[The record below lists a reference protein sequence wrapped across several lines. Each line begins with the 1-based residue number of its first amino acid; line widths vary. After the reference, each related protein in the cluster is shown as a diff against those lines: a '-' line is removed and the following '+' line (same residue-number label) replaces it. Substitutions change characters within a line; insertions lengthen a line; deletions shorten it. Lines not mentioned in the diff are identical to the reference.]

1 MTNAHSSFYKF
12 NLSSTLCFEEVKVSQ
27 PTTIIIADDH
37 PLFRQA
43 LSSMLAVQ
51 FTQTNLLEAQTIPE
65 LEEQLQNITAPDL
78 LLLDLDIPGAQGFNT
93 LIQIRHNYPQVGVVI
108 ISGFED
114 KDTIN
119 KAMTHGAAGFI
130 PKSTPVEEMV
140 NAIKEVLAGK
150 LWTPTG
156 DFSAI
161 DSPSSIMAEK
171 IASLTP
177 QQHKILMMFADGLLN
192 KQIAY
197 ELGLS
202 ESTIKSHAST
212 IFLKL
217 GVRNR
222 TQAVITLSEL
232 QVSQPSFE

>member
-1 MTNAHSSFYKF
+1 MSNNMNDSMK
-12 NLSSTLCFEEVKVSQ
+12 
-27 PTTIIIADDH
+27 IILADDH

-43 LSSMLAVQ
+43 LTLILKANFSNAEII
-51 FTQTNLLEAQTIPE
+51 EAQTIPE
-65 LEEQLQNITAPDL
+65 LEQQLVKYQTADL
-78 LLLDLDIPGAQGFNT
+78 LLLDLDIPGAQGFNS
-93 LIQIRHNYPQVGVVI
+93 LISIRRSYPDLGVVI

-114 KDTIN
+114 KETIH
-119 KAMTHGAAGFI
+119 KAMNHGAAGFI
-130 PKSTPVEEMV
+130 PKSTPVPDMLL
-140 NAIKEVLAGK
+140 AMKAVLNGT
-150 LWTPTG
+150 LWTPDGEFNPKKQSGTTA
-156 DFSAI
+156 D
-161 DSPSSIMAEK
+161 DK

-177 QQHKILMMFADGLLN
+177 KQYNILLMFADGLLN

-222 TQAVITLSEL
+222 TQAVIVLNEVQL
-232 QVSQPSFE
+232 NQGSFGP

>member
-1 MTNAHSSFYKF
+1 M
-12 NLSSTLCFEEVKVSQ
+12 SQ
-27 PTTIIIADDH
+27 LTKIIIADDH

-43 LSSMLAVQ
+43 LSSMLVAQ
-51 FTQTNLLEAQTIPE
+51 FPQAKVLEAQTIPA
-65 LEEQLQNITAPDL
+65 LETLLIQCSDIDL
-78 LLLDLDIPGAQGFNT
+78 LLLDLDIPGASGFNS
-93 LIQIRHNYPQVGVVI
+93 LIHLRHEYSNIAVVV

-114 KDTIN
+114 KETIT
-119 KAMTHGAAGFI
+119 KAMNHGAAGFI
-130 PKSTPVEEMV
+130 PKSTPVAEMV
-140 NAIKEVLAGK
+140 NAIKEVFLGK
-150 LWTPTG
+150 LWTPDGEFDPSKKTG
-156 DFSAI
+156 SEI
-161 DSPSSIMAEK
+161 DNK
-171 IASLTP
+171 IASLTA

-222 TQAVITLSEL
+222 TQAVIALNEL
-232 QVSQPSFE
+232 QVNSATFD

>member
-1 MTNAHSSFYKF
+1 MISATK
-12 NLSSTLCFEEVKVSQ
+12 
-27 PTTIIIADDH
+27 IIIADDH

-43 LSSMLAVQ
+43 LLIMLKSH
-51 FTQTNLLEAQTIPE
+51 FPETQLLEAETIPE
-65 LEEQLQNITAPDL
+65 LEQLLLTQHDAEL

-93 LIQIRHNYPQVGVVI
+93 LIHIRNIYPEMAVVI

-114 KDTIN
+114 VDTIN
-119 KAMTHGAAGFI
+119 KAMNFGAAGFI
-130 PKSTPVEEMV
+130 PKSTPVSDMV
-140 NAIKEVLAGK
+140 VAINDVYSGK

-156 DFSAI
+156 EFNHCEHTATD
-161 DSPSSIMAEK
+161 AEQR

-192 KQIAY
+192 KQIAFD
-197 ELGLS
+197 LGLS

-222 TQAVITLSEL
+222 TQAVILLSEL
-232 QVSQPSFE
+232 QIVHSSFGQ

>member
-1 MTNAHSSFYKF
+1 MSKNMFDNMK
-12 NLSSTLCFEEVKVSQ
+12 
-27 PTTIIIADDH
+27 IILADDH

-43 LSSMLAVQ
+43 LTITLKANFSGVEV
-51 FTQTNLLEAQTIPE
+51 FEAQTIPE
-65 LEEQLQNITAPDL
+65 LELHLQSAINADL
-78 LLLDLDIPGAQGFNT
+78 LLLDLDIPGAQGFNS
-93 LIQIRHNYPQVGVVI
+93 LISIRRSYPDLGVVI

-114 KDTIN
+114 KETIH
-119 KAMTHGAAGFI
+119 KAMNFGAAGFI
-130 PKSTPVEEMV
+130 PKSTSVPEMMV
-140 NAIKEVLAGK
+140 AIKEVLNGK
-150 LWTPTG
+150 LWTPEGEYNSNEHT
-156 DFSAI
+156 A
-161 DSPSSIMAEK
+161 SSDDK

-177 QQHKILMMFADGLLN
+177 KQHKILLMFADGLLN

-222 TQAVITLSEL
+222 TQAVIVLNEL
-232 QVSQPSFE
+232 QLSQSTFGQPTAT

>member
-1 MTNAHSSFYKF
+1 M
-12 NLSSTLCFEEVKVSQ
+12 LQ
-27 PTTIIIADDH
+27 PTKIIIADDH

-43 LSSMLAVQ
+43 LSNMLIKQ
-51 FTQTNLLEAQTIPE
+51 FPQTHLLEAQTIPA
-65 LEEQLQNITAPDL
+65 LEQLLLGSVDADL

-93 LIQIRHNYPQVGVVI
+93 LIQIRHSYPQLGVIV

-114 KDTIN
+114 KDTIS

-130 PKSTPVEEMV
+130 PKSTPVEQMIT
-140 NAIKEVLAGK
+140 AINEVLAGK

-161 DSPSSIMAEK
+161 NSQSALMAEK

-222 TQAVITLSEL
+222 TQAVIALNEL
-232 QVSQPSFE
+232 QLLQTNFD

>member
-1 MTNAHSSFYKF
+1 MSLIMFDNMK
-12 NLSSTLCFEEVKVSQ
+12 
-27 PTTIIIADDH
+27 IILADDH

-43 LSSMLAVQ
+43 LSITLKSHFSGAEI
-51 FTQTNLLEAQTIPE
+51 FGAQTIPE
-65 LEEQLQNITAPDL
+65 LEQHLQTVSNADL
-78 LLLDLDIPGAQGFNT
+78 LLLDLDIPGAQGFNS
-93 LIQIRHNYPQVGVVI
+93 LITIRRSYPDLGVVI

-114 KDTIN
+114 KETIH
-119 KAMTHGAAGFI
+119 KAMGFGAAGFI
-130 PKSTPVEEMV
+130 PKSTPVPEMV
-140 NAIKEVLAGK
+140 IAIKEVLNGK
-150 LWTPTG
+150 LWTPEGEFNGNAQATTV
-156 DFSAI
+156 D
-161 DSPSSIMAEK
+161 DK

-177 QQHKILMMFADGLLN
+177 KQHKILLMFADGLLN

-222 TQAVITLSEL
+222 TQAVIVLNEL
-232 QVSQPSFE
+232 QLSQGTFGQNTSD

>member
-1 MTNAHSSFYKF
+1 MFDNMK
-12 NLSSTLCFEEVKVSQ
+12 
-27 PTTIIIADDH
+27 IILADDH

-43 LSSMLAVQ
+43 LMITLKSHFSGAEI
-51 FTQTNLLEAQTIPE
+51 FDAETIPE
-65 LEEQLQNITAPDL
+65 LEQHLQNVNDADL
-78 LLLDLDIPGAQGFNT
+78 LLLDLDIPGAQGFNS
-93 LIQIRHNYPQVGVVI
+93 LITIRRSYPNLGVVI

-114 KDTIN
+114 KETIY
-119 KAMTHGAAGFI
+119 KAMNFGAAGFI
-130 PKSTPVEEMV
+130 PKSTPVPEMV
-140 NAIKEVLAGK
+140 VAIKEVLNGK
-150 LWTPTG
+150 LWTPDG
-156 DFSAI
+156 DFNGSAQT
-161 DSPSSIMAEK
+161 SIADDK

-177 QQHKILMMFADGLLN
+177 KQHKILLMFADGLLN

-222 TQAVITLSEL
+222 TQAVIVLNEL
-232 QVSQPSFE
+232 QLNQNSFGQNSSE

>member
-1 MTNAHSSFYKF
+1 MSINMNDSMK
-12 NLSSTLCFEEVKVSQ
+12 
-27 PTTIIIADDH
+27 IILADDH

-43 LSSMLAVQ
+43 LTLILKENFCNTEV
-51 FTQTNLLEAQTIPE
+51 LEAENIPE
-65 LEEQLQNITAPDL
+65 LEQHLAQGQGADL
-78 LLLDLDIPGAQGFNT
+78 LLLDLDIPGAQGFNN
-93 LIQIRHNYPQVGVVI
+93 LISIRRSYPDLGVII

-114 KDTIN
+114 KETIY
-119 KAMTHGAAGFI
+119 KAMSHGAAGFI
-130 PKSTPVEEMV
+130 PKSTPVPDMLL
-140 NAIKEVLAGK
+140 AIKEVLTGK
-150 LWTPTG
+150 LWTPEG
-156 DFSAI
+156 EFNAKAQHAI
-161 DSPSSIMAEK
+161 TADDK

-177 QQHKILMMFADGLLN
+177 KQHNILLMFADGLLN

-222 TQAVITLSEL
+222 TQAVIVLNEVQL
-232 QVSQPSFE
+232 NQGSFGP

>member
-1 MTNAHSSFYKF
+1 MSFTMFDNMK
-12 NLSSTLCFEEVKVSQ
+12 
-27 PTTIIIADDH
+27 IILADDH

-43 LSSMLAVQ
+43 LSITLKSH
-51 FTQTNLLEAQTIPE
+51 FTNAEVFGAQTIPE
-65 LEEQLQNITAPDL
+65 LEQYLQNQNDADL
-78 LLLDLDIPGAQGFNT
+78 LLLDLDIPGAQGFNS
-93 LIQIRHNYPQVGVVI
+93 LITVRRSYPHLGVII

-114 KDTIN
+114 KETIH
-119 KAMTHGAAGFI
+119 KAMSFGAAGFI
-130 PKSTPVEEMV
+130 PKSTPIPEMV
-140 NAIKEVLAGK
+140 VAIREVLNGK
-150 LWTPTG
+150 LWTPDG
-156 DFSAI
+156 DFDCNI
-161 DSPSSIMAEK
+161 QPTTVDDK

-177 QQHKILMMFADGLLN
+177 KQHKILLMFADGLLN

-222 TQAVITLSEL
+222 TQAVIVLNEL
-232 QVSQPSFE
+232 QLNQGPFGQQVSE